1 MKLKHIFD
9 KKEVVKEGKRTMEEL
24 KIAIPNKGRLSEKIY
39 ELLNAA
45 GLNFESKSERCL
57 HIKTQDKKCSLIFV
71 RTQDIPK
78 FLDAK
83 VADIGFTGLDI
94 VEEEGIE
101 LDVIKRFD
109 FGYCDMVVAVREE
122 DKYQK
127 TEDLPDTINVATSF
141 PNIAKNYFKQMGK
154 TAKIIEVNGAV
165 EITPSLGLSD
175 VIVDITSSGSTLKQ
189 NRLRIIDKIM
199 DSSCVIV
206 QRKDLSD
213 EIKKQIS
220 ALLTAINAVMDA
232 KEKKYLMVNLPKTKL
247 EELKALL
254 PGLSSPTV
262 MTLWGDDKNVAVHVV
277 VDKDK
282 IYDSINH
289 LKAIGG
295 EGILILTVD
304 QMVR

>member
-1 MKLKHIFD
+1 
-9 KKEVVKEGKRTMEEL
+9 MEEL

-45 GLNFESKSERCL
+45 GLNFEAKSERCL
-57 HIKTQDKKCSLIFV
+57 HISTQDKKCSLIFV

-78 FLDAK
+78 FLEAK
-83 VADIGFTGLDI
+83 VAHIGFTGLDI
-94 VEEEGIE
+94 VEEEGID

-127 TEDLPDTINVATSF
+127 TEDLPDIINVATSF
-141 PNIAKNYFKQMGK
+141 PNIAKKFFNKKGK

-189 NRLRIIDKIM
+189 NRLKIIDKIM

-206 QRKDLSD
+206 QRKDLNND
-213 EIKKQIS
+213 IKKQIEELLL
-220 ALLTAINAVMDA
+220 ALDAVIDA
-232 KEKKYLMVNLPKTKL
+232 KEKKYLMVNLPKNKL
-247 EELKALL
+247 EELKSFL

-262 MTLWGDDKNVAVHVV
+262 MTLWGDEDMVAVHVV

-289 LKAIGG
+289 LKRIGG
-295 EGILILTVD
+295 RGILILTVD